1 MALTKF
7 RSRLIADTGISTGDE
22 GKGRLIPE
30 VIRELQAETGRQGI
44 VSVVMKV
51 NGGANSGHTVG
62 GLKLNLL
69 PAGVIEK
76 DVAMLAIGAGVVA
89 DPRKFHWEAQPL
101 EKMGIPI
108 YARLRIDERTML
120 SDVSHRM
127 LDLAFEDYRVNVLK
141 HLPRGSTGRG
151 ITPAYCD
158 EVGQWQITYADFL
171 GTKEDFAEKLNARLD
186 RAERTIEHVCRVA
199 PEQWGEFFKKLSAAE
214 ARGNAPAIR
223 DGIFAEADF
232 DFTQF
237 DAGTPFRFNR
247 AKVVDVYWEAGQKLV
262 PAICDVREIVL
273 EAMKRGEYVIG
284 EFGQAYWLDKRHGF
298 PPNVTASHTFTP
310 EFFQSAGIPAQLVHT
325 MGCCKAYDTKVGTH
339 VFLTQMDD
347 EHPLCKRLKKLEF
360 GVVSGRQRMVGWCD
374 CVEKADALRYGG
386 YQDLVI
392 NKLDALSP
400 KIYKHVPRND
410 ALRQT
415 LVPVY
420 ETLPGW
426 TEDISGVRSFAD
438 LPANAKRYIAFVMK
452 TVVELADAPELP
464 NLRYIGVGPLPS
476 QIIKDVP
483 ATAELIKLAEVKS
496 SVFFRIQ
503 KSGELLAV
511 GRDMEKG
518 TFEVFAGSVVRKLDA
533 SGNADLRKSLLDSGV
548 INGNVFVCNYVFSS
562 RSAAAG
568 QVLGRSSNGNLEWQP
583 V

>member
-1 MALTKF
+1 MSLTAF
-7 RSRLIADTGISTGDE
+7 RSQLIADTGISTGDE

-30 VIRELQAETGRQGI
+30 VIRELQAETGKREI

-69 PAGVIEK
+69 PAGVIET
-76 DVAMLAIGAGVVA
+76 DVPVLAIGAGVVA
-89 DPRKFHWEAQPL
+89 DPKKFHWEAKPL

-108 YARLRIDERTML
+108 YSRLRIDERTMV
-120 SDVSHRM
+120 SDVAHRM

-171 GTKEDFAEKLNARLD
+171 ADKSLFAEKMNARMD

-199 PEQWGEFFKKLSAAE
+199 PELWSEFFKKLSAAE
-214 ARGNAPAIR
+214 IRGNKPAL
-223 DGIFAEADF
+223 DAGVFSEADF
-232 DFTQF
+232 DFTKF
-237 DAGTPFRFNR
+237 DSGTPFKFNR
-247 AKVVDVYWEAGQKLV
+247 QAVIDDYWAQGIALAN
-262 PAICDVREIVL
+262 AICDVRELVL
-273 EAMKRGEYVIG
+273 GAMKKGEYIIG

-298 PPNVTASHTFTP
+298 APNVTASHTFTP

-339 VFLTQMDD
+339 VFLTEMEDGL
-347 EHPLCKRLKKLEF
+347 PLTTHLKKLEF

-386 YQDLVI
+386 YQDIVI

-400 KIYKHVPRND
+400 CGEWKGGDLKVCVAYRGGDGKIYKHVPRND
-410 ALRQT
+410 ALRMT
-415 LVPVY
+415 LEPVY
-420 ETLPGW
+420 ELLPSW
-426 TEDISGVRSFAD
+426 QEDISSVRSFAD
-438 LPANAKRYIAFVMK
+438 LPANAKRYVAFVMK

-483 ATAELIKLAEVKS
+483 PTAELIKLA
-496 SVFFRIQ
+496 
-503 KSGELLAV
+503 
-511 GRDMEKG
+511 
-518 TFEVFAGSVVRKLDA
+518 
-533 SGNADLRKSLLDSGV
+533 
-548 INGNVFVCNYVFSS
+548 
-562 RSAAAG
+562 
-568 QVLGRSSNGNLEWQP
+568 
-583 V
+583 